1 MTRIAHHHRALS
13 SLLLLLGLLWL
24 SIPCARAGDP
34 EFERILFLA
43 SEDNRP
49 HQRIFHQFRDI
60 TPGRMIYSALD
71 DPTAEAWLATW
82 DCHRCLVITSGS
94 RALNQALASTR
105 ESRILSITIP
115 HQAFELAIQAHGD
128 SGRIA
133 AIFMDIPLEQRVAI
147 AREAIPGLERLAV
160 VESPDPSVTV
170 SRPNPGEAPEASRVE
185 HFVSHEEND
194 LIRTFGR
201 ASERADAI
209 LTVPDRRVYNPRTIV
224 SIVMTTYRE
233 GTPLIAH
240 SESLLRAGAL
250 ISIHATPER
259 LGEEAAVLLN
269 ELQTRHTPWTAQ
281 RRYTQHHEVAVN
293 PHVARSLRIQVAP

>member
-1 MTRIAHHHRALS
+1 MPRIAHHHRALS

-24 SIPCARAGDP
+24 SIPGARAGEP

-43 SEDNRP
+43 SDDNRP
-49 HQRIFHQFRDI
+49 HQRIFRQFRDI
-60 TPGRMIYSALD
+60 VPGRMIYSSLD
-71 DPTAEAWLATW
+71 NPAAEAWLATR

-94 RALNQALASTR
+94 RALHQALARTR

-115 HQAFELAIQAHGD
+115 HQAFELAMKTHGD
-128 SGRIA
+128 NGRVA
-133 AIFMDIPLEQRVAI
+133 AIFMDIPLERRAAI

-160 VESPDPSVTV
+160 VESLDPSVLV
-170 SRPNPGEAPEASRVE
+170 SPGDSGEATAAGQVE
-185 HFVSHEEND
+185 HFVSHGEND
-194 LIRTFGR
+194 LIRTFAQ

-224 SIVMTTYRE
+224 SIVLTTYRE

-250 ISIHATPER
+250 ISIHATPEQ
-259 LGEEAAVLLN
+259 LGEEAAVLLS